1 MKTSA
6 SLSTKMPVGVWIR
19 VSTDDQA
26 RGESPTHHMERAK
39 AYAGLKGYE
48 IRETYDLAGVS
59 GKSVKEHG
67 EAKRMLADIKS
78 GRIKG
83 LIFSKL
89 ARLARNTREL
99 LDFAEFFQQKG
110 AALISIEESFDTST
124 PVGLL
129 FYTII
134 AAMAQWEREEIGSRV
149 RASVEVRAKLGKP
162 INGVSPF
169 GYQWKENKLIIHP
182 EFGPVRK
189 LVYELFLQHRRKG
202 VVARV
207 LNDRGYRTREGKLW
221 YDTTVTRVLSCTSAK
236 GVYYINRSRQLGA
249 WKSEPKPESQ
259 WGVIPCEPLVSE
271 ELWNQVNCIL
281 EEQAKSVKKL
291 GKTPKQLFSGL
302 LHCICGHRM
311 YVTSNTPKYRCDG
324 CGSRMPCLDLEHIF
338 LDQLRAYFADPAR
351 IAEHVREAAESSQKK
366 SAILSATNNEI
377 AKVKDQM
384 TRTHQLY
391 LAGAA
396 SIERF
401 KELNDPLEERLRQL
415 QEERI
420 RLQSEVDVGRADT
433 LTAEAVM
440 HEAVKLEE
448 TWPTLEMER
457 KRQVV
462 QSLVESITVDVPQKR
477 ITLRFTC
484 LPSSEETTN
493 NQQRVWLTP
502 PPG

>member
-1 MKTSA
+1 MKSPV
-6 SLSTKMPVGVWIR
+6 SLPTKMPVGVWIR

-26 RGESPTHHMERAK
+26 RGESPHHHMERAK

-59 GKSVKEHG
+59 GKSVKDHA
-67 EAKRMLADIKS
+67 EAKRMLQDIKR
-78 GRIKG
+78 GHIKG

-110 AALISIEESFDTST
+110 AALISIEECFDTST

-162 INGVSPF
+162 ISGVAPF
-169 GYQWKENKLIIHP
+169 GYMWKDKKLTIHP
-182 EFGPVRK
+182 EHGPVRK
-189 LVYELFLQHRRKG
+189 LAYELFLQHRRKG
-202 VVARV
+202 AVARI
-207 LNDRGYRTREGKLW
+207 LNERGFRTREGKQW
-221 YDTTVTRVLSCTSAK
+221 YDTSVTRVLICTSAK
-236 GVYYINRSRQLGA
+236 GVYYINRAKSIGA

-259 WGVIPCEPLVSE
+259 WGEVHCEPLVSE
-271 ELWNQVNCIL
+271 EAWNQVNRIL
-281 EEQAKSVKKL
+281 EEQAKQVKKP
-291 GKTPKQLFSGL
+291 GKSPKQLFSGL
-302 LHCICGHRM
+302 LHCVCGSRM
-311 YVTSNTPKYRCDG
+311 YVTTNSPKYRCDK
-324 CGSRMPCLDLEHIF
+324 CSARIPCLDIEHIF
-338 LDQLRAYFADPAR
+338 LDQLRAYFADPER
-351 IAEHVREAAESSQKK
+351 IAGYIRKATESSREKTD
-366 SAILSATNNEI
+366 LLATTATEI

-384 TRTHQLY
+384 SRTHQLY

-415 QEERI
+415 HEERL
-420 RLQSEVDVGRADT
+420 RLQAEVDVGKAET
-433 LTAEAVM
+433 LSVEAVIE
-440 HEAVKLEE
+440 EAVKLQEL
-448 TWPTLEMER
+448 WPTLDLEK
-457 KRQVV
+457 KRQIV
-462 QSLVESITVDVPQKR
+462 QSLVESITVDVPQQR

-493 NQQRVWLTP
+493 TQQRV
-502 PPG
+502 